1 MTYSQEPAG
10 QPGRS
15 GNRLI
20 DRLPKPLAKALARG
34 DLVGH
39 SGASTWKI
47 CFRQREECGCL
58 GWDNW
63 VWL

>member
-20 DRLPKPLAKALARG
+20 DRLPKPLARG
-34 DLVGH
+34 LVGH
-39 SGASTWKI
+39 SGASIWKI
-47 CFRQREECGCL
+47 CFRQREECACL

-63 VWL
+63 VQL